1 MLLVNAQASSGQ
13 ATENQRKASEFAFDV
28 ADRNGDGVIS
38 EAELAYDTA
47 AGFAGL
53 DKDGDEHLVPGELQ
67 AHDAAAFGR
76 VDTNNDGSLSFSEV
90 IKVKLKVL
98 EDAAE
103 SEYVAPGGPA
113 PRRPCRYRLR
123 AAGRCR
129 ICPSPGTASR
139 CSQTG

>member
-1 MLLVNAQASSGQ
+1 MQVNRVLLASAVAVLLVYAQAPSVQ

-76 VDTNNDGSLSFSEV
+76 VDTNNDGRLSWGEV

-98 EDAAE
+98 EDADTDGDGVLSKQE
-103 SEYVAPGGPA
+103 VLNYDA
-113 PRRPCRYRLR
+113 PRYRR
-123 AAGRCR
+123 AG
-129 ICPSPGTASR
+129 S
-139 CSQTG
+139 

>member
-1 MLLVNAQASSGQ
+1 MHLSKILLASVLAMLWVCAPVQSGQ
-13 ATENQRKASEFAFDV
+13 AAEDQKKASEFAFDV

-53 DKDGDEHLVPGELQ
+53 DRDGDEQLVPGELQ

-76 VDTNNDGSLSFSEV
+76 VDTDNNGGLSWSEV

-98 EDAAE
+98 EDADTNGDGVLSKEEVLNYDAL
-103 SEYVAPGGPA
+103 
-113 PRRPCRYRLR
+113 RYRR
-123 AAGRCR
+123 AG
-129 ICPSPGTASR
+129 S
-139 CSQTG
+139 

>member
-1 MLLVNAQASSGQ
+1 MCVNRVLLASTVAVLLVYAQAPSGQ
-13 ATENQRKASEFAFDV
+13 AAEDQRKASEFAFDV

-76 VDTNNDGSLSFSEV
+76 VDTNNDGRLSWGEV

-98 EDAAE
+98 EDADTDGDGVLSKQE
-103 SEYVAPGGPA
+103 VLNYDA
-113 PRRPCRYRLR
+113 PRYRR
-123 AAGRCR
+123 AG
-129 ICPSPGTASR
+129 S
-139 CSQTG
+139 